1 MKRLPG
7 FRFDAKAQ
15 LAHFE
20 VCIPGTRGRKRR
32 RATVEAAT
40 RQKARQ

>member
-15 LAHFE
+15 LAR
-20 VCIPGTRGRKRR
+20 VGRGGLLRSVKTSRSMRPWRR
-32 RATVEAAT
+32 
-40 RQKARQ
+40 